1 MDRMGDQFRGRST
14 REHNQRVALA
24 FGMVLQAARERRA
37 LSPEQLADR
46 GGFDRTYP
54 RSLEHGVR
62 EPTLGDLLRLS
73 VGVGATPSRL
83 LEETVFV
90 CTQQTVAQTDVLRR
104 RRAIWI
110 AFATTLAR
118 HHKDEPMLSTVLG
131 QRLLDELSLNGL
143 AIVSVPMQARE
154 GCGNA

>member
-1 MDRMGDQFRGRST
+1 MGDQFRGGST
-14 REHNQRVALA
+14 REHDQRVALA

-54 RSLEHGVR
+54 RLLEHGVR

-73 VGVGATPSRL
+73 AGVGATPSRL

-90 CTQQTVAQTDVLRR
+90 CTQRTVAQTDVLRL
-104 RRAIWI
+104 RAIWI
-110 AFATTLAR
+110 AFAATLAR
-118 HHKDEPMLSTVLG
+118 RHKDEPMLSTVLG
-131 QRLLDELSLNGL
+131 QRLLDELALNGL
-143 AIVSVPMQARE
+143 AIVSLPMEARE